1 MAGTIKE
8 KLLQA
13 RALIDTALAEMNEA
27 PAPEPVEPEPD
38 PEPDP
43 DPEPGL
49 TIDEGILLQFAD
61 VTVNGLIQESQ
72 PFVFD
77 GSARDLIVIG
87 KCQLAGVSGECAVL
101 SIENEAGSQ
110 YHQIGIG
117 YNFSS
122 SSVAAGRVSLRG
134 KGTSTYTTSGVGGL
148 EFVASPIEFLL
159 HYDTDRGYLN
169 LWLRDGPDRWKW
181 ADSVRS
187 ARFEVARL
195 RFYNRTNGPASQQS
209 VFSEVTANRP
219 WGVSIGNS
227 ITAGHNAFDPD
238 GSYYSGRDNGLSQ
251 WQAHCWPFPG
261 LRNSIIV
268 NKGIGGTTTTE
279 TRNRISEAHKHENP
293 VVFLSVQNNDAVKG
307 VSLDQRTENIQASI
321 DACVAAGCI
330 VILYGAIYHNDKPA
344 ASAYYK
350 QWRDEQLPLLVGHS
364 GYVEVM
370 EPLADPISGDIQA
383 QYTTDGTHPNVAG
396 YTLIGQHIQ
405 SSIAQI
411 LQ

>member
-1 MAGTIKE
+1 MPTIKE
-8 KLLQA
+8 RLQQA
-13 RALIDTALAEMNEA
+13 RALIDAALAEMNETT
-27 PAPEPVEPEPD
+27 EPVEPE
-38 PEPDP
+38 
-43 DPEPGL
+43 PEPGL
-49 TIDEGILLQFAD
+49 TIDEGILQQFQD
-61 VTVNGLIQESQ
+61 VTVNGLTQESQ

-101 SIENEAGSQ
+101 SIENDAGSR

-117 YNFSS
+117 YNFASS
-122 SSVAAGRVSLRG
+122 AVAAGRVSLRG

-148 EFVASPIEFLL
+148 ELVSAPVEFLL

-169 LWLRDGPDRWKW
+169 LWLRDGPDRWQW
-181 ADSVRS
+181 VDSVRS

-209 VFSEVTANRP
+209 VFTEVVACRP
-219 WGVSIGNS
+219 LAVSIGDS

-238 GSYYSGRDNGLSQ
+238 GAHYSGRDNGLSQ

-261 LRNSIIV
+261 LRNSVIV
-268 NKGIGGTTTTE
+268 NKGIGGTTTAQTL
-279 TRNRISEAHKHENP
+279 NRISEAHKHGNP

-307 VSLDQRTENIQASI
+307 VSLEQRTANIQASI
-321 DACVAAGCI
+321 NACVAAGCI

-350 QWRDEQLPLLVGHS
+350 QWRDEQLPLLSGHS
-364 GYVEVM
+364 GYAEIM
-370 EPLADPISGDIQA
+370 APLADPVTGDIQA
-383 QYTTDGTHPNVAG
+383 QYAPDGTHPNVAG
-396 YTLIGQHIQ
+396 YTLIGQHI
-405 SSIAQI
+405 AAEAVNV
-411 LQ
+411 LA